1 MRVHIIG
8 TARIK
13 TVGKCQSCMVSERRE
28 KERERVLLAERE
40 SEQRA
45 ARQRGIAALRD
56 AQAGFGMVG
65 GTQGGGGAQT
75 AEAAATALSA
85 LRPAF
90 DVDAV
95 APELRD
101 FLLTVVD
108 SLHDELRK
116 LASVSGACTINRP
129 CAQQYVGKSQSCM
142 F

>member
-65 GTQGGGGAQT
+65 GTQGGGAQT

-116 LASVSGACTINRP
+116 LASVSGACTDNP
-129 CAQQYVGKSQSCM
+129 TCAHSFCR
-142 F
+142 